1 MPRDTERA
9 KWAPGAAA
17 GVVLARLERSRNM
30 LVARLARV
38 IAVALLLVFA
48 VSPSARAAGPAESKP
63 LASAAASAAPPSREL
78 EAPAENRF
86 AWKEGPTRID
96 LGHELDLDLPEPYV
110 FLGMPDAGRL
120 LEKLGN
126 FHHETLVGVVASRSD
141 DSDWFVTIRY
151 EDEGFIKDDEE
162 IKSDEILEAI
172 REGTEEGNKERVERG
187 FKELH
192 VEGWAEPPRY
202 EKALHHLVWALN
214 ARSVDGVSVNFNT
227 RVLGRRGFVAV
238 NLVTNPEQLANN
250 KPVAAALLAATS
262 FRQGARYEDFNEKT
276 DKVAEYGLIGLVMG
290 GAGLGAAK
298 LVKVGL
304 LAKFGKV
311 ILAALIAGKKAIILL
326 VLGVGAFLKRIF
338 SGKGKSPAKPADE

>member
-1 MPRDTERA
+1 
-9 KWAPGAAA
+9 
-17 GVVLARLERSRNM
+17 M
-30 LVARLARV
+30 LVHRVARV

-48 VSPSARAAGPAESKP
+48 IAPSALAAGSSPP
-63 LASAAASAAPPSREL
+63 ASAAASAAPPSHDPE
-78 EAPAENRF
+78 PPPENRLP
-86 AWKEGPTRID
+86 WKEGPTRID

-126 FHHETLVGVVASRSD
+126 FHNETLVGVVASKSE

-151 EDEGFIKDDEE
+151 ESEGFIKDDEE
-162 IKSDEILEAI
+162 IKSDELLEAI

-202 EKALHHLVWALN
+202 EKGLHHLVWALN
-214 ARSVDGVSVNFNT
+214 ARTVDGVSVNFNT
-227 RVLGRRGFVAV
+227 RVLGRHGYVAV
-238 NLVTNPEQLANN
+238 NLVTEPEKLAAN

-262 FRQGARYEDFNEKT
+262 FRAGARYEDFNEKT
-276 DKVAEYGLIGLVMG
+276 DKVAEYGLIGLVLG

-311 ILAALIAGKKAIILL
+311 ILAALIAGKKAIVLL
-326 VLGVGAFLKRIF
+326 FLGIGAFFKRLF
-338 SGKGKSPAKPADE
+338 GGKSAPKPTDE

>member
-1 MPRDTERA
+1 
-9 KWAPGAAA
+9 
-17 GVVLARLERSRNM
+17 M

-38 IAVALLLVFA
+38 IAVALLLAFA
-48 VSPSARAAGPAESKP
+48 GSSTARAAGPAGSKP
-63 LASAAASAAPPSREL
+63 SAAASSAASDAPPSYAPEPPP
-78 EAPAENRF
+78 EARIP
-86 AWKEGPTRID
+86 WKEGPIKVD
-96 LGHELDLDLPEPYV
+96 LGHDLDLDLPEPYV

-126 FHHETLVGVVASRSD
+126 FHNETLLGVVAGKSED
-141 DSDWFVTIRY
+141 ANWFVTIRY

-202 EKALHHLVWALN
+202 EKGSHHLVWALN
-214 ARSVDGVSVNFNT
+214 ARTVDGVSVNFNT
-227 RVLGRRGFVAV
+227 RVLGRHGYVAV
-238 NLVTNPEQLANN
+238 NLVTDPEKLAGN
-250 KPVAAALLAATS
+250 KPVAAALLAATT
-262 FRQGARYEDFNEKT
+262 FRSGSRYEDFNEKT
-276 DKVAEYGLIGLVMG
+276 DKVAEFGLIGLVLG

-311 ILAALIAGKKAIILL
+311 ILAALIAGKKALVAL
-326 VLGVGAFLKRIF
+326 VLGVGAFFKRLF
-338 SGKGKSPAKPADE
+338 SGKAAKKPADE

>member
-1 MPRDTERA
+1 
-9 KWAPGAAA
+9 
-17 GVVLARLERSRNM
+17 M

-38 IAVALLLVFA
+38 IAVALLVAFA
-48 VSPSARAAGPAESKP
+48 TSSPASAAGSAPS
-63 LASAAASAAPPSREL
+63 ASAAASAAPPSYAL
-78 EAPAENRF
+78 EPPPEKRVP
-86 AWKEGPTRID
+86 WQEGPTKVD
-96 LGHELDLDLPEPYV
+96 LGHDLDLDLPEPYV

-126 FHHETLVGVVASRSD
+126 FHNETLLGVVASKSEEA
-141 DSDWFVTIRY
+141 DWFVTIRY

-202 EKALHHLVWALN
+202 EKGLHHLVWALN
-214 ARSVDGVSVNFNT
+214 ARTVDGVSVNYNT
-227 RVLGRRGFVAV
+227 RVLGRHGYVAV
-238 NLVTNPEQLANN
+238 NLVTDPEKLAGN
-250 KPVAAALLAATS
+250 KPVAAALLAATT
-262 FRQGARYEDFNEKT
+262 FRSGSRYEDFNEKT
-276 DKVAEYGLIGLVMG
+276 DKVAEFGLIGLVLG

-311 ILAALIAGKKAIILL
+311 ILAALIAGKKAFIALL
-326 VLGVGAFLKRIF
+326 LGVGAFFKRIF
-338 SGKGKSPAKPADE
+338 SGKAAKKTTDE

>member
-1 MPRDTERA
+1 
-9 KWAPGAAA
+9 
-17 GVVLARLERSRNM
+17 M
-30 LVARLARV
+30 LVSRVARV
-38 IAVALLLVFA
+38 IAVALLLVLA
-48 VSPSARAAGPAESKP
+48 VPPSAIAAGPAGSKP
-63 LASAAASAAPPSREL
+63 LASAAASAAPPSHEP
-78 EAPAENRF
+78 EPPPENRLP
-86 AWKEGPTRID
+86 WKEGPIKVD

-110 FLGMPDAGRL
+110 FLGMPEAGRV

-126 FHHETLVGVVASRSD
+126 FHNETLVGVVASKSD

-151 EDEGFIKDDEE
+151 ENEGFIKDDEE

-172 REGTEEGNKERVERG
+172 REGTEEGNKERVARG

-202 EKALHHLVWALN
+202 EKGLHHLVWALN

-227 RVLGRRGFVAV
+227 RVLGRHGYVAV
-238 NLVTNPEQLANN
+238 NLVTDPDKLAGN

-262 FRQGARYEDFNEKT
+262 FRAGARYEDFNEKT

-311 ILAALIAGKKAIILL
+311 ILAALIAGKKFVVLL
-326 VLGVGAFLKRIF
+326 FLGVGAFFKRIF
-338 SGKGKSPAKPADE
+338 SGKSPAKPADE

>member
-1 MPRDTERA
+1 
-9 KWAPGAAA
+9 
-17 GVVLARLERSRNM
+17 M
-30 LVARLARV
+30 LVSRVARV

-48 VSPSARAAGPAESKP
+48 VPRSAIAAGPAGSKP
-63 LASAAASAAPPSREL
+63 LASAAASAAPPSHEP
-78 EAPAENRF
+78 EPPPENRLP
-86 AWKEGPTRID
+86 WKEGPTKVD

-110 FLGMPDAGRL
+110 FLGMPEAGRV

-126 FHHETLVGVVASRSD
+126 FHNETLVGVVASKND

-151 EDEGFIKDDEE
+151 ENEGFIKDDEE

-202 EKALHHLVWALN
+202 ERGLHHLVWALN

-227 RVLGRRGFVAV
+227 RVLGRHGYVAV
-238 NLVTNPEQLANN
+238 NLVTDPDKLAGN

-262 FRQGARYEDFNEKT
+262 FRPGARYGDFNEKT

-311 ILAALIAGKKAIILL
+311 ILAALIAGKKFVVLL
-326 VLGVGAFLKRIF
+326 FLGAGAFLKRIF
-338 SGKGKSPAKPADE
+338 SGKSAAKPTDE